1 MTILRG
7 LDEAALLKRLVTTVA
22 IDPDRIFGKSIRVIC
37 GVFPPDWKRNIE
49 RRTLPDFLRG
59 KVKTLYSR
67 ELLRLLANRLGNEVL
82 SHRLWLWAGLGF
94 DHKVAERYSGL
105 YNCIYGMEHG
115 SLETFTRQKKLAG
128 LCILRQ
134 VTQHGRTA
142 VNVIKREI
150 EKFPEYAGIYTRL
163 FLEDMERSLVR
174 KEAEY
179 GLADLIVVNSYF
191 AKETFVQAGL
201 AADKIAVIPTSCPAC
216 PSLTANA
223 GRGSKPLI
231 FLFVGNL
238 SLHKGLPYLI
248 KAWNLLKPGINAE
261 LWLAGSNRLPNIN
274 FKEQGLGIRYFG
286 PLSHSSLARIYTQA
300 DVFVLPTLLE
310 GLAYVLLEALSC
322 GLPIITTQQSGCGN
336 FVQNGHNGFVIEAA
350 NAETLCNAMSWC
362 LGHRGRLEIMG
373 KASLEQAGAW
383 TAADSNRAHLMV
395 IQGFLEKKGIK

>member
-7 LDEAALLKRLVTTVA
+7 LDEAALLKQVVTTVA

-37 GVFPPDWKRNIE
+37 GVLPPDWKRNIG
-49 RRTLPDFLRG
+49 RRALPDFLRG

-82 SHRLWLWAGLGF
+82 SHRLWLWAELGF

-105 YNCIYGMEHG
+105 YNCIYGMEHS

-134 VTQHGRTA
+134 VAQHGRTA
-142 VNVIKREI
+142 VDVIKREI

-163 FLEDMERSLVR
+163 FLEDMERSVAR

-179 GLADLIVVNSYF
+179 KLADLIVANSDF
-191 AKETFVQAGL
+191 VKETFVRAGFD
-201 AADKIAVIPTSCPAC
+201 AKRIAVIPTGCPAC
-216 PSLTANA
+216 SFKPANA

-248 KAWNLLKPGINAE
+248 KAWHLLKPGISAE
-261 LWLAGSNRLPNIN
+261 LWLVGSNRLLNIT
-274 FKEQGLGIRYFG
+274 FKEQNVGIRYFG
-286 PLSHSSLARIYTQA
+286 PLPYSKLARIYEQA
-300 DVFVLPTLLE
+300 DVFILPTLLE

-322 GLPIITTQQSGCGN
+322 GLPIITTQESGCGN
-336 FVQNGHNGFVIEAA
+336 FVQNGHNGFVIEAG
-350 NAETLCNAMSWC
+350 NAEILCNAMAWC
-362 LGHRGRLEIMG
+362 LGHRSQLERMG
-373 KASLEQAGAW
+373 ALSIEKARAW
-383 TAADSNRAHLMV
+383 TASDSNRAHLLA
-395 IQGFLEKKGIK
+395 IQEFFKKRVN